1 MTFAS
6 AFHLFVTGH
15 IITGS
20 VGLFAFWVPVL
31 GKKGGPA
38 HRLGGKVFTYSMLT
52 TRRFAASSAG

>member
-52 TRRFAASSAG
+52 IGRCC